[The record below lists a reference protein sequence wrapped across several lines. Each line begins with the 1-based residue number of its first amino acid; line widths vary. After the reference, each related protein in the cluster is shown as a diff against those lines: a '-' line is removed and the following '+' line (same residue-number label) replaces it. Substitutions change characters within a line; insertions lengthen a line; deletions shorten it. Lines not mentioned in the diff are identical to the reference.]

1 MKILAEKADD
11 WIETYLEAPDMK
23 TLKKWAFQTDSNIKW
38 GKVRH
43 YVMRFRNSLPIVSSR
58 RPDGRATSSRASHLP
73 RTFRSPAWVACD
85 LGFIRLRGKN
95 YGNFFLAVQTL
106 TKQVFVQKINSKK
119 WVAIRPAILQMLKT
133 PGFQQTKR

>member
-58 RPDGRATSSRASHLP
+58 RPDG
-73 RTFRSPAWVACD
+73 
-85 LGFIRLRGKN
+85 
-95 YGNFFLAVQTL
+95 
-106 TKQVFVQKINSKK
+106 
-119 WVAIRPAILQMLKT
+119 
-133 PGFQQTKR
+133 